1 MDSVNLKKLSSI
13 LGLSVSTVSKALRDS
28 YEISEE
34 TKERVKKIAKAYNY
48 QPNIYASSLRKA
60 KSKTIAVIVPR
71 IANNF
76 FISAI
81 DGIQEVAQEKKYHVL
96 IYLSHESY
104 EYEKELVQSFASG
117 RVDGMLISLTR
128 ETNDMEHLR
137 QLVNN
142 GIPVVFFDRVS
153 TELDCSTVSTN
164 DYESAFEA
172 TEHLIKAG
180 CKKIAHCRISNKLSI
195 GQHRLNG
202 YRDALEKH
210 NLDFHSKYVV
220 KCSDNDVEDYKTIKT
235 LLKDKDRPDGLF
247 TAVESYTLIAY
258 EVCRE
263 LGIKIPQD
271 LKLITFSNL
280 RTAGLLDPSL
290 TTITQP
296 AFEIGEKAAAEL
308 ISAIEK
314 PRYFKPENIILKS
327 VLSPRDS
334 TN

>member
-13 LGLSVSTVSKALRDS
+13 LGLSISTVSKALRDS

-48 QPNIYASSLRKA
+48 QPNVYASSLRRA

-76 FISAI
+76 FVSAI
-81 DGIQEVAQEKKYHVL
+81 DGIQEVAQAKRYHVL
-96 IYLSHESY
+96 IYLSHEKY
-104 EYEKELVQSFASG
+104 EYEKELVKNFASG

-128 ETNDMEHLR
+128 ETNDMDHIR
-137 QLVNN
+137 QIVST
-142 GIPVVFFDRVS
+142 GMPVVFFDRVN
-153 TELDCSTVSTN
+153 TGLNCSTVSTN

-172 TEHLIKAG
+172 TEHLIRAG

-195 GQHRLNG
+195 GQLRLNG
-202 YRDALEKH
+202 YRDALKKH
-210 NLDFHSKYVV
+210 NLKFYPQHVV
-220 KCSDNDVEDYKTIKT
+220 KCSDDYADDYGTIKT
-235 LLKDKDRPDGLF
+235 LLKCKNPPDGLF

-263 LGIKIPQD
+263 LGIRIPQD

-280 RTAGLLDPSL
+280 RTAGLLNPSL
-290 TTITQP
+290 TTVTQP
-296 AFEIGEKAAAEL
+296 AFEIGEKAASEL

-314 PRYFKPENIILKS
+314 PRYFKPENIVLKS
-327 VLSPRDS
+327 ELFARAS
-334 TN
+334 TG